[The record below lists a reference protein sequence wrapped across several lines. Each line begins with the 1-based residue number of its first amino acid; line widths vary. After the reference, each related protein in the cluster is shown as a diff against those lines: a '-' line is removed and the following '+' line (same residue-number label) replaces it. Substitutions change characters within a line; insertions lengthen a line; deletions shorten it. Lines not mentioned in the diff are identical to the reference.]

1 MKKAD
6 LSLIREKFGTL
17 AVFFRVLG
25 VFLCTARMGTVLATR
40 GAMLNFKIQV
50 FILIHFTNLA
60 ARNAAKQRMTK
71 YLICS

>member
-6 LSLIREKFGTL
+6 LSLIREKIGAL
-17 AVFFRVLG
+17 ALFFQVLG
-25 VFLCTARMGTVLATR
+25 VFFVLRGWGLVLATR

-60 ARNAAKQRMTK
+60 GRNAAKQRMTK